1 MLPAFFMAS
10 SRPAPRLNYLF
21 RIFKLRLYIRIKEK
35 RREDEVQM
43 GYYNNSNGGQ
53 RPNRSGSFLA
63 GLAGVVI
70 GALLVWLLFYSV
82 PGLVPGNDTARGTE
96 VVKTDQQSAA
106 ASVDITTD
114 VTQAVESVADAVV
127 GVTNLQTTNDFWSQA
142 PAQEQ
147 AVGTGSGVIYKNE
160 GGKAYVVTN
169 HHVIDGASG
178 IELTLADGSKA
189 EANLVGSDIWTDL
202 AVLEMDSSKAPDVA
216 ELGDSDALKR
226 GETVIAIGNPL
237 GLDFSGSVT
246 TGVVS
251 GTDRAV
257 PVDLDGNGQ
266 PDWQAEVL
274 QTDAAIN
281 PGNSGGALVNLAGQ
295 LIGINSMK
303 IATDAVEGI
312 GFAIPINSALPV
324 INSIEQ
330 NGEMIRPAMGITLID
345 LVQVPQAQRQETLN
359 LPDDVKEGVVVNSVV
374 EGSAAAKAGMQQF
387 DVIVEMDGEPVGDI
401 IELRQHLYNEKKI
414 GDTLAVKAY
423 RNGKLMDFEL
433 ELVDNSAL

>member
-1 MLPAFFMAS
+1 M
-10 SRPAPRLNYLF
+10 
-21 RIFKLRLYIRIKEK
+21 K
-35 RREDEVQM
+35 RM
-43 GYYNNSNGGQ
+43 GYYNNPSGQ
-53 RPNRSGSFLA
+53 PKPRRAGTFLA
-63 GLAGVVI
+63 GLAGVAI
-70 GALLVWLLFYSV
+70 GALLVWLLFSSV
-82 PGLVPGNDTARGTE
+82 PGLAPKNDTATSTQLAE
-96 VVKTDQQSAA
+96 TDRQSAT
-106 ASVDITTD
+106 ASVEITTD
-114 VTQAVESVADAVV
+114 VTEAVEKAADAVV
-127 GVTNLQTTNDFWSQA
+127 GVTNLQAVNDFWSQGQG
-142 PAQEQ
+142 QEQ

-169 HHVIDGASG
+169 HHVIEGASG
-178 IELTLADGSKA
+178 IELTLSDGTKV
-189 EANLVGSDIWTDL
+189 EATLVGSDIWTDL
-202 AVLEMDSSKAPDVA
+202 AVLEMDDANVPDVA
-216 ELGDSDALKR
+216 ELGDSDVLKR

-257 PVDLDGNGQ
+257 PVDLDGNGSE
-266 PDWQAEVL
+266 DWQAEVL

-324 INSIEQ
+324 IESIEQ
-330 NGEMIRPAMGITLID
+330 NGEMIRPAMGVTLMD
-345 LVQVPQAQRQETLN
+345 LVQVPQAQREETLN
-359 LPDDVKEGVVVNSVV
+359 LPADVKEGVVVNSVV
-374 EGSAAAKAGMQQF
+374 DGSAAAKAGMQQF

-401 IELRQHLYNEKKI
+401 IELRKHLYNEKKI

-423 RNGKLMDFEL
+423 RNGELMDFEL

>member
-1 MLPAFFMAS
+1 
-10 SRPAPRLNYLF
+10 
-21 RIFKLRLYIRIKEK
+21 
-35 RREDEVQM
+35 M
-43 GYYNNSNGGQ
+43 GYYNNLSGQ
-53 RPNRSGSFLA
+53 PKPRRAGTFLA
-63 GLAGVVI
+63 GLAGVAI
-70 GALLVWLLFYSV
+70 GALLVWLLFSSV
-82 PGLVPGNDTARGTE
+82 PGLAPKNDTATSTQLAE
-96 VVKTDQQSAA
+96 TDRQSAT
-106 ASVDITTD
+106 ASVEITTD
-114 VTQAVESVADAVV
+114 VTEAVEKAADAVV
-127 GVTNLQTTNDFWSQA
+127 GVTNLQAANDFWSQGQG
-142 PAQEQ
+142 QEQ

-169 HHVIDGASG
+169 HHVIEGASG
-178 IELTLADGSKA
+178 IELTLSDGTKV
-189 EANLVGSDIWTDL
+189 EATLVGSDIWTDL
-202 AVLEMDSSKAPDVA
+202 AVLEMDDANVPDVA
-216 ELGDSDALKR
+216 ELGDSDVLKR

-257 PVDLDGNGQ
+257 PVDLDGNGSE
-266 PDWQAEVL
+266 DWQAEVL

-324 INSIEQ
+324 IESIEQ
-330 NGEMIRPAMGITLID
+330 NGEMIRPAMGVTLMD
-345 LVQVPQAQRQETLN
+345 LVQVPQAQREETLN
-359 LPDDVKEGVVVNSVV
+359 LPADVKEGVVVNSVV
-374 EGSAAAKAGMQQF
+374 DGSAAAKAGMQQF

-401 IELRQHLYNEKKI
+401 IELRKHLYNEKKI

-423 RNGKLMDFEL
+423 RNGELMDFEL

>member
-1 MLPAFFMAS
+1 
-10 SRPAPRLNYLF
+10 
-21 RIFKLRLYIRIKEK
+21 
-35 RREDEVQM
+35 M
-43 GYYNNSNGGQ
+43 GYYNNPSGQ
-53 RPNRSGSFLA
+53 PKPRRAGTFLA
-63 GLAGVVI
+63 GLAGVAI
-70 GALLVWLLFYSV
+70 GALLVWLLFSSV
-82 PGLVPGNDTARGTE
+82 PGLAPKNDTATSTQLAE
-96 VVKTDQQSAA
+96 TDRQSAT
-106 ASVDITTD
+106 ASVEITTD
-114 VTQAVESVADAVV
+114 VTEAVEKAADAVV
-127 GVTNLQTTNDFWSQA
+127 GVTNLQAANDFWSQGQG
-142 PAQEQ
+142 QEQ

-169 HHVIDGASG
+169 HHVIEGASG
-178 IELTLADGSKA
+178 IELTLSDGTKV
-189 EANLVGSDIWTDL
+189 EATLVGSDIWTDL
-202 AVLEMDSSKAPDVA
+202 AVLEMDDANVPDVA
-216 ELGDSDALKR
+216 ELGDSDVLKR

-257 PVDLDGNGQ
+257 PVDLDGNGSE
-266 PDWQAEVL
+266 DWQAEVL

-324 INSIEQ
+324 IESIEQ
-330 NGEMIRPAMGITLID
+330 NGEMIRPAMGITLMD
-345 LVQVPQAQRQETLN
+345 LVQVPQAQREETLN
-359 LPDDVKEGVVVNSVV
+359 LPADVKEGIVVNSVV
-374 EGSAAAKAGMQQF
+374 DGSAAAKAGMQQF

-401 IELRQHLYNEKKI
+401 IELRKHLYNEKKI

-423 RNGKLMDFEL
+423 RNGELMDFEL